1 MQYSVINLLTS
12 AGPGLGSTPLDFN
25 SAPLYEMLPMYSFKL
40 TFWYGFITLFITSS
54 SNNDS
59 VVLSGVKSLSFF
71 FFPFLLPFFP
81 FFLFLLIFPFLPLSL
96 STALKNQNSFGLT
109 VELNNNYCF
118 QKIQL
123 FSHQIVHLSSYLHLH
138 LYFLL
143 VFYDQLINTLSR
155 IVRFIPIGPGS

>member
-96 STALKNQNSFGLT
+96 STALKYQKYHFVLLLNLKIITAFKRSSSSLIRLSTCLLISTSTSIFFWSFMISSSTLCLGL
-109 VELNNNYCF
+109 
-118 QKIQL
+118 
-123 FSHQIVHLSSYLHLH
+123 
-138 LYFLL
+138 
-143 VFYDQLINTLSR
+143 
-155 IVRFIPIGPGS
+155 